1 MAERISKALRDVLL
15 TAVQTQMADGIIDIY
30 SGTQPAT
37 VETAESGT
45 LLCSITLSGGAFTGG
60 VSTNGL
66 EFDLGTGEL
75 TIASGETWSGTAVAT
90 GTAGWFRFYSN
101 DYDTGADSGDAY
113 IRFDGRVATSG
124 AELNLNTVSLVEDGP
139 VVINSFSFTIPI
151 A

>member
-15 TAVQTQMADGIIDIY
+15 TAVQTQMANGIIDIY
-30 SGTQPAT
+30 SGIQPDT

-45 LLCSITLSGGAFTGG
+45 LLCSITLGGAAFSGG
-60 VSTNGL
+60 TNGL

-90 GTAGWFRFYSN
+90 GTAGWFRFYST
-101 DYDTGADSGDAY
+101 DYDTGADSLDAY

-139 VVINSFSFTIPI
+139 VVISSFSFTIPI
-151 A
+151 S